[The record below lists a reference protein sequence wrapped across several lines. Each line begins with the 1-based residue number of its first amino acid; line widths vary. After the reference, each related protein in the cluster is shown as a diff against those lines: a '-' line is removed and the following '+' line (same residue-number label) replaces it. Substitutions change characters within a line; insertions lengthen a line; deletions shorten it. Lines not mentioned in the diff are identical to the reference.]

1 MHHHKHVHVPVNQLL
16 LMKTLSCNLPEIKW
30 TATII
35 HNKDLDYL
43 DNNIP
48 ETLNDLFTVRNILD
62 DQALVNLVIFS
73 PTQIKNGLQYPYEL
87 L

>member
-1 MHHHKHVHVPVNQLL
+1 
-16 LMKTLSCNLPEIKW
+16 MKTLSCNLPEIKW

-48 ETLNDLFTVRNILD
+48 ETLNDLFTARNILD
-62 DQALVNLVIFS
+62 DQALVYLVIFS
-73 PTQIKNGLQYPYEL
+73 RTQIKVGLQYPYKL

>member
-1 MHHHKHVHVPVNQLL
+1 
-16 LMKTLSCNLPEIKW
+16 MKTLSCNLPEINW
-30 TATII
+30 IATII

-48 ETLNDLFTVRNILD
+48 ETLNDLFTARNILD

-73 PTQIKNGLQYPYEL
+73 RTQIKVGLQYPYEL